1 MLVMT
6 ADRSAVLGR
15 TICCRCYY
23 LLRRCKRCGGND
35 AGGNGACG
43 ELNRDRAVRLRTDS
57 DLGPCMH
64 VRTHSPARA
73 LTGVRVRVSEKQ
85 LQYIVSA
92 GLVYFRRGVMTAYPI
107 FVAGQREDGMMV
119 RLTAVQE
126 STISRLS
133 LLRPCRPKPPT
144 APPAPKPPTKPLPP
158 PAAQPQP
165 TMIAPG
171 VREVCAELEAPGQQA

>member
-1 MLVMT
+1 MMMT

-43 ELNRDRAVRLRTDS
+43 ELNRGRAVRLRTDS
-57 DLGPCMH
+57 DLGPYMH

-73 LTGVRVRVSEKQ
+73 LMGVRVRVSEKQ
-85 LQYIVSA
+85 LHYIVSA
-92 GLVYFRRGVMTAYPI
+92 CLVYFSRGVMTAYPI
-107 FVAGQREDGMMV
+107 FVAGQRDDNMIA

-126 STISRLS
+126 STSSRLS
-133 LLRPCRPKPPT
+133 RLRPCRPKPLT
-144 APPAPKPPTKPLPP
+144 APPAPKPPAEPLPP